1 MFLSRFNEVFQF
13 QILNFTNKN
22 KYDLIFRVL
31 MNSILV
37 RFKSCGTAKSV
48 VLETGRL
55 LNGLR
60 QVCVHRLSN
69 ITDCTVSAP

>member
-1 MFLSRFNEVFQF
+1 MFLRRFKKVFQF
-13 QILNFTNKN
+13 RILKFTNKN
-22 KYDLIFRVL
+22 KYDLHFRVL

-37 RFKSCGTAKSV
+37 RFKSCGTLKSV

-55 LNGLR
+55 LNGLL
-60 QVCVHRLSN
+60 QACVRRLSN